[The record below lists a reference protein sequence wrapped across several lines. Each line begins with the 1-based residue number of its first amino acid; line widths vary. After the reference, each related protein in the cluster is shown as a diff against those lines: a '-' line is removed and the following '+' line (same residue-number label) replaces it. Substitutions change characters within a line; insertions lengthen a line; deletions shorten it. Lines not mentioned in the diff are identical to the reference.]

1 MSIAN
6 IRIYVLILF
15 CFLLT
20 SNISAQNQSNKS
32 IGEKLLDDGRI
43 FLYDGASYFTS
54 PLRFSVDD
62 WAHTGLTATS
72 TFLFFHLDE
81 SITNSVAG
89 ESTQSLNDN
98 FWDIP
103 TNYGVVAYANIMSLT
118 TYSVGLFAGE
128 DEVRKV
134 GRMMFQSISYSGI
147 TVMALRI
154 LFGRERPYSGKGAWE
169 FTGISFDNEVQ
180 SFPSG
185 HTTVAF
191 AFSTILAEYFDSI
204 FSRIFFYGMAS
215 LTGFSRIY
223 NNQHWFSDV
232 FVGAILGISSGFFVL
247 NEEKKRMNNTESK
260 FSFVIN
266 QNRIG
271 IKYTIW

>member
-1 MSIAN
+1 MLSIN
-6 IRIYVLILF
+6 IRIYALILF
-15 CFLLT
+15 CFLVIT
-20 SNISAQNQSNKS
+20 NNNAQNENSKS

-62 WAHTGLTATS
+62 WALTGKTVTS

-81 SITNSVAG
+81 FITDAVAR
-89 ESTQSLNDN
+89 ETTETLNDD
-98 FWDIP
+98 FWDVP
-103 TNYGVVAYANIMSLT
+103 TSYGIVGYANILSLV
-118 TYSVGLFAGE
+118 TYGAGLFASE
-128 DEVRKV
+128 DEVRRV

-154 LFGRERPYSGKGAWE
+154 LFGRERPYSGKGAWA
-169 FTGISFDNEVQ
+169 FTGINFDNEVQ

-191 AFSTILAEYFDSI
+191 AFSTILAEYFDSA

-215 LTGFSRIY
+215 LTGFSRVY

-232 FVGAILGISSGFFVL
+232 FVGAILGITSGFFVL

-260 FSFVIN
+260 LSFVIT

-271 IKYTIW
+271 IKYAIW

>member
-1 MSIAN
+1 MVSAN
-6 IRIYVLILF
+6 IRICTIIIYSFLI
-15 CFLLT
+15 T
-20 SNISAQNQSNKS
+20 SINNAQDQSNKS

-43 FLYDGASYFTS
+43 FLYDGASYFTA
-54 PLRFSVDD
+54 PLRFSADD
-62 WAHTGLTATS
+62 WALTGITVTS
-72 TFLFFHLDE
+72 TFLFFHIDE
-81 SITNSVAG
+81 FITDAVAR
-89 ESTQSLNDN
+89 ETTSSLNND

-103 TNYGVVAYANIMSLT
+103 SNYGVVSYANILSLT
-118 TYSVGLFAGE
+118 TYGVGLFSGE

-134 GRMMFQSISYSGI
+134 GRMMFQSLSYSGI

-154 LFGRERPYSGKGAWE
+154 LFGRERPYSGKGAWA

-191 AFSTILAEYFDSI
+191 AVSTILAEYFDTI
-204 FSRIFFYGMAS
+204 YSRIFFYGMAS

-232 FVGAILGISSGFFVL
+232 FFGAILGITSGFFVL
-247 NEEKKRMNNTESK
+247 NEENKRMNNTESK
-260 FSFVIN
+260 LSFVIN
-266 QNRIG
+266 NNRIG
-271 IKYTIW
+271 IKYAIW

>member
-154 LFGRERPYSGKGAWE
+154 LFGRERPYSGIGAWE

-191 AFSTILAEYFDSI
+191 AFSTILAEYFDSN